1 MATDHT
7 LDVSIVTPQ
16 STAWSGK
23 VLAIAVPGS
32 KGPFQVLY
40 NHAPIISSLDP
51 GVMKLEEP
59 DNTITYYAC
68 REGFVEVLA
77 NRVSIIVNELIP
89 STSIDEARAEASVEQ
104 ARAAYDAADRHSRDR
119 ALKDLR
125 WAEACMRAARLQR
138 EHA

>member
-40 NHAPIISSLDP
+40 NHAPIISSLDA
-51 GVMKLEEP
+51 GVMKIEEP
-59 DNTITYYAC
+59 DNTITFYAC

-77 NRVSIIVNELIP
+77 NRVSIIVNELA
-89 STSIDEARAEASVEQ
+89 SSANIDEGAAEAGVEK
-104 ARAAYDAADRHSRDR
+104 AREVYDAADRHSRDR
-119 ALKDLR
+119 AQKELR
-125 WAEACMRAARLQR
+125 WAEARMRAARMQR
-138 EHA
+138 EIA

>member
-7 LDVSIVTPQ
+7 LDVSIVTPL

-40 NHAPIISSLDP
+40 NHAPIISSLDA
-51 GVMKLEEP
+51 GVMKIEEP
-59 DNTITYYAC
+59 NNTVTYYAC

-77 NRVSIIVNELIP
+77 NRVSIIVNELV
-89 STSIDEARAEASVEQ
+89 SSEGIDEASAEENV
-104 ARAAYDAADRHSRDR
+104 ARAREAYDAADRHGRDR
-119 ALKDLR
+119 AQKELR
-125 WAEACMRAARLQR
+125 WAEARMRAARLQR
-138 EHA
+138 ENA